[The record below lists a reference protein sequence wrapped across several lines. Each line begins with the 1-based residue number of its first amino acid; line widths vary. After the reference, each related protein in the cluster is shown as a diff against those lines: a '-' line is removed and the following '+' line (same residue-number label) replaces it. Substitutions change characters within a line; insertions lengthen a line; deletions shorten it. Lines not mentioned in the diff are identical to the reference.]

1 MGGLVFLRSLNI
13 GWRPVVAEDEK
24 KPLPR
29 SERQTPA
36 APYSVTI
43 RSIGGEFEYPV
54 MATDLSET
62 GLFLYFDTPEKFPFN
77 PMSILEVWI
86 AVDAEPRPIFC
97 NGKIARTVWSSAEG
111 DEPGIA
117 IRIIQI
123 DEANAVAYERLLASI
138 SQGTSSGSA
147 PKAS

>member
-1 MGGLVFLRSLNI
+1 MADAR
-13 GWRPVVAEDEK
+13 

-29 SERQTPA
+29 SERQVPA

-43 RSIGGEFEYPV
+43 RSIGGQFQYPV

-77 PMSILEVWI
+77 PKSILEVWI
-86 AVDAEPRPIFC
+86 TVDQDPRPIFF
-97 NGKIARTVWSSAEG
+97 NGKIARTVWSKEG
-111 DEPGIA
+111 DSDHPGIA

-123 DEANAVAYERLLASI
+123 DSDNRSAYDSLLQSITAQPSTQAS
-138 SQGTSSGSA
+138 
-147 PKAS
+147 

>member
-1 MGGLVFLRSLNI
+1 MAG
-13 GWRPVVAEDEK
+13 DEK

-86 AVDAEPRPIFC
+86 TVEAEPKPIFF
-97 NGKIARTVWSSAEG
+97 NGKIARTVWSRSDKNASI
-111 DEPGIA
+111 DKTHTEPGIA

-123 DEANAVAYERLLASI
+123 DDGNAVAYERLLASI
-138 SQGTSSGSA
+138 TNQAGEA
-147 PKAS
+147 PQAS